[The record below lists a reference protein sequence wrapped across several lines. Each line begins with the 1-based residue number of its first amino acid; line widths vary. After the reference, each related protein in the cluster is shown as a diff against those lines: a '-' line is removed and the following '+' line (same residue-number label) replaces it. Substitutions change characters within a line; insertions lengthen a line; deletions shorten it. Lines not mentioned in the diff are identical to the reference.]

1 MFLNDPLINAET
13 WPSWPSKICRDW
25 DPRQTEIEFFFPL
38 TEQIPL
44 ALDYT
49 DCEKPKLSV
58 VSEGTEFIITPP
70 TWTTN
75 IAPSLSVQPSN
86 PVGQLNIGGISVGLE
101 KEPKWYQKVL
111 YKLLGFN
118 WKK

>member
-1 MFLNDPLINAET
+1 MFQL
-13 WPSWPSKICRDW
+13 
-25 DPRQTEIEFFFPL
+25 EIQYFFPL

-49 DCEKPKLSV
+49 DCAKPKLLV
-58 VSEGTEFIITPP
+58 PLSEGTGLYLAP
-70 TWTTN
+70 TWSTT
-75 IAPSLSVQPSN
+75 ISPTLSVKPQNS
-86 PVGQLNIGGISVGLE
+86 VGQLNIGGIEIGME

>member
-1 MFLNDPLINAET
+1 MFQL
-13 WPSWPSKICRDW
+13 
-25 DPRQTEIEFFFPL
+25 EFQYFFPL

-49 DCEKPKLSV
+49 NCAKPKLSI
-58 VSEGTEFIITPP
+58 VSEGTGLYLAP
-70 TWTTN
+70 TWSTT
-75 IAPSLSVQPSN
+75 ISPGLSVKPQNS
-86 PVGQLNIGGISVGLE
+86 VGQLNIGGIEIGME